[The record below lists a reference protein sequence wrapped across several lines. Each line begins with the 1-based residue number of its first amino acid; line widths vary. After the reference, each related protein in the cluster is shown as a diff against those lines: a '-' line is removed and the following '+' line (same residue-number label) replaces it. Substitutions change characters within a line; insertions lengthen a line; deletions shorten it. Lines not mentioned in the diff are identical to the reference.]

1 MKKILVIEDDST
13 IHQVIVEILENEGYK
28 VFSAYNG
35 KAGIQLAKEVLPDL
49 IICDVMMPGTDGYE
63 VLTDLSGD
71 TATAP
76 IPFIFLS
83 AMVERD
89 NIRQGMELG
98 ADDYL
103 PKPFKI
109 GELLKAVD
117 TRFKKQEML
126 TQSQKNDG
134 KKEIDG
140 GKEIDEKKENED
152 RVDEDGH
159 IFLEIKDHPKLV
171 KVSSIVCITANVDYT
186 YVFLSEGEKVMVR
199 RLLKKWEEI
208 LPEKIFVRIHRST
221 IINLNYIL
229 KVEKWFNHSLAI
241 YLKDFKEPF
250 IVSRRFSSLLK
261 SKFHYK

>member
-1 MKKILVIEDDST
+1 MKKILVIEDDSST
-13 IHQVIVEILENEGYK
+13 HQIIVEILENEGYK

-49 IICDVMMPGTDGYE
+49 IVCDVMMPGTDGYE
-63 VLTDLSGD
+63 VLTNLSGD
-71 TATAP
+71 AATAP

-109 GELLKAVD
+109 EELLKAVD

-126 TQSQKNDG
+126 TQSQKN
-134 KKEIDG
+134 ERE
-140 GKEIDEKKENED
+140 KEIDEKKETDGKVE
-152 RVDEDGH
+152 EDGH

-171 KVSSIVCITANVDYT
+171 KVSSIVCITANVDYS

-221 IINLNYIL
+221 VINLNYIL

>member
-1 MKKILVIEDDST
+1 MTMKKILVIEDDNT
-13 IHQVIVEILENEGYK
+13 IHQIIVDILENEGYK
-28 VFSAYNG
+28 VFSAFNG
-35 KAGIQLAKEVLPDL
+35 KAGIQLAKEVIPDM
-49 IICDVMMPGTDGYE
+49 IICDVMMPGTTGYE
-63 VLTDLSGD
+63 VLTDLSGNNS
-71 TATAP
+71 TAL

-103 PKPFKI
+103 TKPFKI
-109 GELLKAVD
+109 EELLRAVD

-126 TQSQKNDG
+126 MQSKNKEGEKETDG
-134 KKEIDG
+134 NKEIDG
-140 GKEIDEKKENED
+140 KLK
-152 RVDEDGH
+152 EDGH
-159 IFLEIKDHPKLV
+159 LFLEIKDHPKLV
-171 KVSSIVCITANVDYT
+171 KVNSIVCITAYVDYT
-186 YVFLSEGEKVMVR
+186 NVSLDTGEKVMVR

-208 LPEKIFVRIHRST
+208 LPEKIFIRIHRST

-250 IVSRRFSSLLK
+250 IVSRRFSSELK
-261 SKFHYK
+261 TKFHYK